1 MMALLQWE
9 GADLSTTSSCL
20 RHCLL
25 ERTCLWMY
33 KVRISL
39 SLFRRSP
46 SKAHQ
51 YTVSNTLDTLFTFT
65 LLRYVEDY
73 YGDSTQK
80 KN

>member
-25 ERTCLWMY
+25 GRTCLWMY

-39 SLFRRSP
+39 PLFRRRP

-80 KN
+80 KD